1 MSETPEND
9 PIESIRG
16 SVEDLQAKA
25 QEALKNPPTITDKQ
39 KALLLT
45 VGVTYLLFK
54 IEKRMVKKVVKK
66 AFETYPVRIDL
77 PAYIADKDA
86 YYTAQYAAAQAAWSA
101 KK

>member
-9 PIESIRG
+9 PIDSIRG

-25 QEALKNPPTITDKQ
+25 AEALKNPPAVTDKQ
-39 KALLLT
+39 KAILLT
-45 VGVTYLLFK
+45 VGLTYVLFR

-77 PAYIADKDA
+77 ASYMADLDA
-86 YYTAQYAAAQAAWSA
+86 YDKARWAAAAQR
-101 KK
+101 